1 MVEPLATGEG
11 LEPVV
16 VVVRL
21 ELATEEA
28 ETAGGFVEGVAV
40 VEAMAERVVAV
51 TGSVDEEDR
60 VEGVRP
66 QSCHLAA
73 MAAVVGSW
81 EEATDWGL
89 FASLCRVVGAAVA
102 PEATGVVFH
111 EAAEAA
117 ATATA
122 AAAAA
127 TEAEEAD
134 ARPPAPAAPLV
145 AGWFP
150 VGRVAWAVVIRR
162 R

>member
-1 MVEPLATGEG
+1 MVEAEGPLGEVETVLESLVEVVTAPVTEAAAVARGAADWATAGLAGVAAVAEPRVVGMEATGRG
-11 LEPVV
+11 W
-16 VVVRL
+16 
-21 ELATEEA
+21 
-28 ETAGGFVEGVAV
+28 ETAAS
-40 VEAMAERVVAV
+40 VEAME
-51 TGSVDEEDR
+51 
-60 VEGVRP
+60 
-66 QSCHLAA
+66 
-73 MAAVVGSW
+73 
-81 EEATDWGL
+81 
-89 FASLCRVVGAAVA
+89 CRVCATVDPGV
-102 PEATGVVFH
+102 EVATGVVFH